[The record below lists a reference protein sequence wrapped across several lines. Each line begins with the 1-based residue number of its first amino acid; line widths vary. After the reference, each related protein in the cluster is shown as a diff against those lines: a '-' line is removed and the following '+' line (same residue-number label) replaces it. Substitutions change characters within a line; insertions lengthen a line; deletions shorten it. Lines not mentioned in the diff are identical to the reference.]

1 MPFILNNI
9 RGVLKGA
16 AAWIFVIVGVAAF
29 SVVGVPSLQNFSQ
42 KPAIKA
48 GSVVIDQNEVLEAFN
63 LAIRQEQAQ
72 LNRAY
77 TREEALTSGLPQQI
91 IGSLT
96 SSAAIQYESQKMN
109 LAMPRSL
116 INEVLSQNP
125 TFQNPT
131 TGEFDQSIMQ
141 RLLTNLNLSP
151 IQFERMMRRDLLQS
165 NLLSALQANTNAP
178 RTYLDV
184 VIARQTERRDIS
196 WLSITD
202 DLAGEAV
209 APTPEDLQNWYNA
222 NTQTYTDPEYRTFS
236 MVLLRNAD
244 FQKELTIP
252 EDELRATYDANRE
265 RLYETPEKRTLYQL
279 TFDEDSDAALA
290 VERLRQGTPF
300 ETIAIERG
308 TTLQAATLTEA
319 SKADIV
325 DTSVSEAAF
334 APTAENGAILD
345 PIKGLFGSTIVQIVD
360 ISPKEVRSFEDVR
373 EELETSFLSQ
383 KTDRLVY
390 DALALVQ
397 EGLDDELPLSEAAK
411 KAGLTVTQVGPV
423 DNATLTPGGAI
434 LNDIPISAIQEGFIL
449 EEGDEPEPMELE
461 QEDGYAFVI
470 VDEIIDPTLKPF
482 EDVSS
487 VVENAW
493 KNDEIANRI
502 SKTADALAARIKAGE
517 SLESIAEGF
526 ERAAIKE
533 TIELAAPAHQ
543 TISTEL
549 HTDIFNAEKDAI
561 LVGNAL
567 GGSVKVIAQI
577 HDISFNRSAINQSQ
591 FQSFGQFLGRQID
604 QELVEAYVQTLQQEY
619 KVEINQPLIDR
630 LFSLD
635 EL

>member
-1 MPFILNNI
+1 MPFVLNNI

-16 AAWIFVIVGVAAF
+16 MAWVFVIVGVAAF

-63 LAIRQEQAQ
+63 LAIRQEQSQ

-116 INEVLSQNP
+116 IREVLGQNP

-131 TGEFDQSIMQ
+131 TGEFDQSIME

-151 IQFERMMRRDLLQS
+151 SQFERMMRRDLLQS

-434 LNDIPISAIQEGFIL
+434 LSDIPISAIQEGFIL
-449 EEGDEPEPMELE
+449 EEGDEPEPMELV
-461 QEDGYAFVI
+461 QEDGYAFII
-470 VDEIIDPTLKPF
+470 VDEIIDPALKPF

-487 VVENAW
+487 IVENAW
-493 KNDEIANRI
+493 KNDEISKRI
-502 SKTADALAARIKAGE
+502 SKTADALAERVKAGE

-533 TIELAAPAHQ
+533 TIELAAPTHE

-577 HDISFNRSAINQSQ
+577 HDISFDRSAINQSQ

>member
-1 MPFILNNI
+1 MPFVLNNI

-16 AAWIFVIVGVAAF
+16 MAWVFVIVGVAAF

-63 LAIRQEQAQ
+63 LAIRQEQSQ

-116 INEVLSQNP
+116 IREVLGQNP

-131 TGEFDQSIMQ
+131 TGEFDQSIME

-151 IQFERMMRRDLLQS
+151 SQFERMMRRDLLQS

-279 TFDEDSDAALA
+279 TFDENSDAALA

-434 LNDIPISAIQEGFIL
+434 LSDIPISAIQEGFIL
-449 EEGDEPEPMELE
+449 EEGDEPEPMELV
-461 QEDGYAFVI
+461 QEDGYAFII
-470 VDEIIDPTLKPF
+470 VDEIIDPALKPF

-487 VVENAW
+487 IVENAW
-493 KNDEIANRI
+493 KNDEISKRI
-502 SKTADALAARIKAGE
+502 SKTADALAERVKAGE

-533 TIELAAPAHQ
+533 TIELAAPTHE

-567 GGSVKVIAQI
+567 GRSVKVIAQI
-577 HDISFNRSAINQSQ
+577 HDISFDRSAINQSQ